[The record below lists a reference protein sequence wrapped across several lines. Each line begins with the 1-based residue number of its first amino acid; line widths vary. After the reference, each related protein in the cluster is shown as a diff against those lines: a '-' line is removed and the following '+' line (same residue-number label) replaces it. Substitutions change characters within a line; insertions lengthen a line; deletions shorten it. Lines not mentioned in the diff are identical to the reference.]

1 MIFRRART
9 SRPRWL
15 RRMPMVG
22 WFALAFLLAL
32 ALPQRDRLVAML
44 TGGAPLPRVIHG
56 EPAARFTLRASVVDG
71 DTLASGGDRLRLY
84 GIDAPEAAQPCERG
98 GRAYA
103 CGGEASA
110 ALARILGGGMVS
122 CAQLD
127 TDQYG
132 RRVVRC
138 HNDRGADVAAEMV
151 RQGWAVAFRRFSL
164 DYAPQEAE
172 ARSARRGLW
181 AGRFDDPADWRRRN
195 RN

>member
-1 MIFRRART
+1 MPFPRVRMT
-9 SRPRWL
+9 RPRWL
-15 RRMPMVG
+15 RRMPMAA
-22 WFALAFLLAL
+22 WFALALLLAL
-32 ALPQRDRLVAML
+32 ALPQRDRLLSML
-44 TGGAPLPRVIHG
+44 GDLPLPRIIEG
-56 EPAARFTLRASVVDG
+56 EPAARFTLRATAVDG
-71 DTLASGGDRLRLY
+71 DTLASGGDRLRLH
-84 GIDAPEAAQPCERG
+84 GIDAPESAQPCERA
-98 GRAYA
+98 GRSYA
-103 CGGEASA
+103 CGSEARA

-164 DYAPQEAE
+164 DYTSQEAE

-181 AGRFDDPADWRRRN
+181 AGDFDNPADWRRRN